1 MIFSLA
7 HVAHNFHSLYQ
18 KNLKLCH
25 RGKEGR
31 GWGGGWGGGN
41 PYYQKIT
48 LLFKSTLLT
57 SYIPINKTI
66 HTIKV

>member
-25 RGKEGR
+25 RGKW
-31 GWGGGWGGGN
+31 GWGEGN

-66 HTIKV
+66 HTLKV